1 MSDVAEKAP
10 TDRPLAYLLTTTGRR
25 HLPYLVV
32 ALFSTLIAT
41 VFDRA
46 DVFVLGI
53 AFDAMFNDQ
62 SYVLPLVPQGWI
74 PTTPLDQLWFTVGL
88 LLTMKAIDVLAAN
101 VSEVTRSIY
110 AQRVL
115 DSVREDAFDTAQ
127 HLELGFFE
135 DNQTG
140 DVMSI
145 LNNDVNT
152 LEQFLTWGI
161 TWLLRITLVL
171 LSVLVFMSLLNWQL
185 AIFVIA
191 SALLIAGVNWWFAR
205 LQERFQDDIRS
216 KTGALNARLET
227 SLSGIDVVKAFTA
240 EPFESRQVA
249 EASDEHRRAR
259 WASKR
264 ISARHHPSIRL
275 ITGSTLVVTFLVGGI
290 WVANGPPWVFSGTLT
305 AGQLIPFLFY
315 TQQLAG
321 PMRQVPN
328 LVEQYKRSQA
338 AARRILGL
346 KHTET
351 TVADPDDPTPL
362 DGVEGDVCYDE
373 VAFSYP
379 NADERTI
386 DGVSFDVEAGETV
399 GLVGSTGAG
408 KSTLVK
414 LLLRFY
420 DVDDG
425 SITLDG
431 RDIAA
436 VPRKQL
442 RKSIGY
448 VNQDPFLFYGT
459 VRENIAYGDLD
470 AGPAAIESAAKAA
483 GAHQFITDLEA
494 GYDTEVGQ
502 RGTKLSGG
510 QRQRIAIARALVSD
524 PPILVFD
531 EATSHV
537 DNETEVLIQ
546 QHLEALTAGRTTFV
560 IAHRLSTVRDADR
573 IVVLDD
579 GRVVEQG
586 DHESLLDVDGT
597 YATLWNVQVGNLDAV
612 PDSFV
617 EAARSGSGD
626 D

>member
-1 MSDVAEKAP
+1 MSDDIAEQAP
-10 TDRPLAYLLTTTGRR
+10 TNRPLAYLLTTTGRR

-32 ALFSTLIAT
+32 AFCSTLVAT
-41 VFDRA
+41 VLDRA

-62 SYVLPLVPQGWI
+62 SYVLPLLPEWLI
-74 PTTPLDQLWFTVGL
+74 PAAPIDQLWFTVGL
-88 LLTMKAIDVLAAN
+88 LLAMKAADVLAAN
-101 VSEVTRSIY
+101 VSQAARSIY
-110 AQRVL
+110 GQRVL
-115 DSVREDAFDTAQ
+115 DSVRNDAFDTAQ
-127 HLELGFFE
+127 HLELGFFH
-135 DNQTG
+135 DSQTG
-140 DVMSI
+140 DVMSV

-152 LEQFLTWGI
+152 LERFLSWGI
-161 TWLLRITLVL
+161 TWLLRVTLVL
-171 LSVLVFMSLLNWQL
+171 LTVLVFMSLLNWQL
-185 AIFVIA
+185 AVFVIV
-191 SALLIAGVNWWFAR
+191 SAPIIAGVNWWFSRIQER
-205 LQERFQDDIRS
+205 LQDAIRS
-216 KTGALNARLET
+216 ETGALNARLET
-227 SLSGIDVVKAFTA
+227 SLSGIDVVKTSTA
-240 EPFESRQVA
+240 EDFESETV
-249 EASDEHRRAR
+249 EDASREHFEAR
-259 WASKR
+259 WEAKR

-275 ITGSTLVVTFLVGGI
+275 ITGSALVVTFLVGGI
-290 WVANGPPWVFSGTLT
+290 WVANGPPGPFTGTLT

-321 PMRQVPN
+321 PMRQVPS

-346 KHTET
+346 KRMER
-351 TVADPDDPTPL
+351 TVSDPEDAAPL
-362 DGVEGDVCYDE
+362 DTVDGHVRYDD

-386 DGVSFDVEAGETV
+386 DGVSFDVEPGETV

-425 SITLDG
+425 AITLDG
-431 RDIAA
+431 RD
-436 VPRKQL
+436 VRSLPRKRL
-442 RKSIGY
+442 RQSIGY
-448 VNQDPFLFYGT
+448 VNQEPFLFHGT
-459 VRENIAYGDLD
+459 VRENIRYGDL
-470 AGPAAIESAAKAA
+470 AADDEALEAAAVAA
-483 GAHQFITDLEA
+483 GAHEFVTDLED

-510 QRQRIAIARALVSD
+510 QRQRIAIARALLSD
-524 PPILVFD
+524 PPIMVFD

-546 QHLEALTAGRTTFV
+546 QHLDDLTADRTTFV

-579 GRVVEQG
+579 GEIVEEG
-586 DHESLLDVDGT
+586 DHDELLAAGGT
-597 YATLWNVQVGNLDAV
+597 YANLWNVQVGNLDAL
-612 PDSFV
+612 PDAFI
-617 EAARSGSGD
+617 ERARSGLD